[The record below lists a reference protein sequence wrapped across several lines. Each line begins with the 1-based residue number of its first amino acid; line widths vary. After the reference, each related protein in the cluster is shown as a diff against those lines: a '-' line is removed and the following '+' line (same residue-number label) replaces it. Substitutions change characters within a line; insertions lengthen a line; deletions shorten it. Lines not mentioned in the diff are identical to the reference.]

1 MQQLKNKQENEIL
14 KKEVEN
20 NIILTNRKQIKL
32 SGIEEVLSS
41 NENSLLLKTNTSKLE
56 IMGSNLSITKLDI
69 ENKILEAVGIFKS
82 IKYINKQEKFWGK
95 LFKWI

>member
-41 NENSLLLKTNTSKLE
+41 NYKLWVAIFPLQNLILK
-56 IMGSNLSITKLDI
+56 
-69 ENKILEAVGIFKS
+69 
-82 IKYINKQEKFWGK
+82 IKY
-95 LFKWI
+95 